1 MRPGAVLLAGAL
13 LGLLAVAVG
22 AASEHVL
29 QGRTDAEGFRYVMT
43 AIRYHQFGA
52 LAVTAIGLALLFG
65 TASVD
70 GAVRRRATVAAWLLT
85 AGTVLFSFSIYAAV
99 SLDRMALTYV
109 TPVGGT
115 TLIAGWGALAWA
127 AFAGMRGR
135 QGLQ

>member
-1 MRPGAVLLAGAL
+1 MRTGAVLLAGAV

-43 AIRYHQFGA
+43 AIRYHHFGA

-65 TASVD
+65 ADSVPR
-70 GAVRRRATVAAWLLT
+70 AVRRRAAAAAWLLS

-99 SLDRMALTYV
+99 GLDRMALTYV

-115 TLIAGWGALAWA
+115 TLMVGWGVLAWA
-127 AFAGMRGR
+127 AFAGMHGR
-135 QGLQ
+135 DGLQ